1 MFDLLKFNNVNLD
14 IMTETFYTNFYGT
27 YLSKWFEYCVVAEN
41 SRGTIMGYLMG
52 KIEGDKEND
61 IKKNW
66 HGHVTAVTVA
76 PDFRRGGLARQFMD
90 YLEEVTIQRHN
101 GFFVDLFV
109 RPSNT
114 IAVGMYKQL
123 GYVVYRSVVHYY

>member
-1 MFDLLKFNNVNLD
+1 
-14 IMTETFYTNFYGT
+14 
-27 YLSKWFEYCVVAEN
+27 
-41 SRGTIMGYLMG
+41 MGYLMG